1 MFEVA
6 YPHQSTSDTNVG
18 GWGLAGKSRTAR
30 FCLFGIYRTIRK
42 FSLWAIGKVSSALWN
57 TTCRYYYAGFG
68 CTVFLLNNLRCA
80 ITRG

>member
-42 FSLWAIGKVSSALWN
+42 FSL
-57 TTCRYYYAGFG
+57 
-68 CTVFLLNNLRCA
+68 
-80 ITRG
+80 